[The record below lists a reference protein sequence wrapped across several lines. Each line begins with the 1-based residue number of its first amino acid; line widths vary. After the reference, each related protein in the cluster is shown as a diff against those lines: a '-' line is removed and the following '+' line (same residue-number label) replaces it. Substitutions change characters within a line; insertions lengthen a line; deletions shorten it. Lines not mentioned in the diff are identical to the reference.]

1 MALHLLRTMTRWRAK
16 RRYEANRRFGE
27 RADDALVAI
36 AILKGRRDGV
46 ELEETDEDLGTKLRR
61 GRELLEDIRDAL
73 SGESTVDPYE
83 MAIAEELKDEAPN
96 PPSVLVNDFDDLIQ
110 SMETAER
117 TLSYTEGLE
126 DARTWLKRISE
137 TANRTSRDSINR
149 MRGSLANGT
158 R

>member
-1 MALHLLRTMTRWRAK
+1 MTRWRAK

-36 AILKGRRDGV
+36 AILKGWRDGI
-46 ELEETDEDLGTKLRR
+46 ELEQTDDDLADKLRR

-73 SGESTVDPYE
+73 AGEPAVSPYE
-83 MAIAEELKDEAPN
+83 MAIAEELKNEDPN
-96 PPSVLVNDFDDLIQ
+96 PPSVLVEDFDELIE
-110 SMETAER
+110 SLETAER
-117 TLSYTEGLE
+117 TLNYTEEL
-126 DARTWLKRISE
+126 DDVRTWLKRISN
-137 TANRTSRDSINR
+137 TANRTSRESISR

>member
-1 MALHLLRTMTRWRAK
+1 MTRWRAK

-36 AILKGRRDGV
+36 AILKGRRDGI
-46 ELEETDEDLGTKLRR
+46 ELDQTDDELATKLRR

-73 SGESTVDPYE
+73 SGDSVVDPYE
-83 MAIAEELKDEAPN
+83 MAIAEELKAEDPN
-96 PPSVLVNDFDDLIQ
+96 LPSVLVDDFDELIE
-110 SMETAER
+110 SVETAEH
-117 TLSYTEGLE
+117 TLDYTEGL
-126 DARTWLKRISE
+126 DDVRTWLKRISNI
-137 TANRTSRDSINR
+137 ADRTSRESISR